1 MSNLVTTNSQNSQ
14 IQSLKPNNLLNFIET
29 PEEYAIAI
37 SVQQSIAIKDLK
49 ESAPL
54 VKLVG
59 KWRAYVGLPKEDV
72 TEELAI
78 VVQYLRDNWGMLTLQ
93 EVELAINLSI
103 GRKLDDCEF
112 YGFFS
117 PMYVG
122 KVLGSYMYYRK
133 VTMADAIRRKEKF
146 ELTEAEKN
154 NKPTPEQEAEVT
166 RELIVGFY
174 KEYKKK
180 GKISDPFNLTYT
192 FLRKQKWLKV
202 SEHDI
207 KESMAWAESQYESLK
222 NKKDVIVGAVTDDK
236 DLEIKRHARNYLVA
250 KYFGNVDIDVLL
262 NNIKSELFT

>member
-1 MSNLVTTNSQNSQ
+1 MSNLVTNSQNSQ

-37 SVQQSIAIKDLK
+37 SVQQSVAVKDLK
-49 ESAPL
+49 EATPL

-72 TEELAI
+72 TQELAI
-78 VVQYLRDNWGMLTLQ
+78 VVQYIRESWGMLTLQ
-93 EVELAINLSI
+93 EIELAINLSI
-103 GRKLDDCEF
+103 SRKIDDCEF

-133 VTMADAIRRKEKF
+133 ITMADAIRRKEKF
-146 ELTEAEKN
+146 EQTEAEKN
-154 NKPTPEQEAEVT
+154 NKPTPEQEAQVT
-166 RELIVGFY
+166 QELVLGFY

-180 GKISDPFNLTYT
+180 GQISDPFNLTYT
-192 FLRKQKWLKV
+192 FLRKHKWLKV
-202 SEHDI
+202 SEQDI
-207 KESMAWAESQYESLK
+207 KESMGWAENKYELQK
-222 NKKDVIVGAVTDDK
+222 GQKDVLVGAITDDK

-250 KYFGNVDIDVLL
+250 KYFGNVDIDVVI
-262 NNIKSELFT
+262 NNIKPELFT